1 SLRGSAMSKLATVF
15 FIVLPLF
22 AARKQGSPLDH
33 LPKGMEVITYFGE
46 RADISPDNQR
56 VAFMAKSFGDAFVID
71 LKTRVIRCLTCN
83 VPGAAFLRIM
93 HLANG
98 DYILIGPD
106 HFEDIRTSRT
116 RDNEL
121 WYLNTQAGSKPVKL

>member
-1 SLRGSAMSKLATVF
+1 MKTLAVLLLSAAIASAQ
-15 FIVLPLF
+15 
-22 AARKQGSPLDH
+22 RKQASPLEH
-33 LPKGMEVITYFGE
+33 LPPEISQLTHFGE

-56 VAFMAKSFGDAFVID
+56 VAFMSKSFGDAFVTD
-71 LKTRVIRCLTCN
+71 LTTRAIRCLTCS

-93 HLANG
+93 HLSNG

-121 WYLNTQAGSKPVKL
+121 WYLSRQPGSKPVKFGV